1 MNIFSFLTKKDR
13 QNTDFENKYYILEVQ
28 LSYEYNN
35 QPLIKLIC
43 TKILKREFD
52 EREYII
58 ESLYGE
64 HVRHFFYPATEEYKD
79 YFIMF
84 SQSQRSIKFKEEDFI
99 VKKTK
104 SLNSNKSE
112 TIYVKKCIVSGNLTP
127 SERLM
132 RPL

>member
-13 QNTDFENKYYILEVQ
+13 QNTDIENKYYILEVQ